1 MGAGMETDEEWED
14 ARRQMVE
21 RVALHFADTG
31 NTTGLFRMG
40 DRLEAALST
49 VPRHRFVPPGL
60 VGLAYADSA
69 LPIDHGQT
77 ISQPFIVALMIELA
91 HLTSD
96 ARVLE
101 IGTGS
106 GYEAAVLAR
115 MVDDVYTIELVPELA
130 ERSAACLAELGFGGI
145 HVRCGDGFE
154 GWPEEAPFDAI
165 LVTACS
171 PEVPEPLLQQ
181 LAVGGRMVIPVGSP
195 NAYQELRVIEK
206 TGTDDFVVRHGL
218 SVAFVPLVHSEDAN
232 GDEGEA
238 S

>member
-1 MGAGMETDEEWED
+1 
-14 ARRQMVE
+14 
-21 RVALHFADTG
+21 
-31 NTTGLFRMG
+31 
-40 DRLEAALST
+40 
-49 VPRHRFVPPGL
+49 
-60 VGLAYADSA
+60 
-69 LPIDHGQT
+69 
-77 ISQPFIVALMIELA
+77 MIELA

-181 LAVGGRMVIPVGSP
+181 LAVVRVGLDALDAP
-195 NAYQELRVIEK
+195 RARTEPALE
-206 TGTDDFVVRHGL
+206 H
-218 SVAFVPLVHSEDAN
+218 VAERGDAAAFDLLQLSEDRAALSA
-232 GDEGEA
+232 DADHRDAAIRGEA
-238 S
+238 